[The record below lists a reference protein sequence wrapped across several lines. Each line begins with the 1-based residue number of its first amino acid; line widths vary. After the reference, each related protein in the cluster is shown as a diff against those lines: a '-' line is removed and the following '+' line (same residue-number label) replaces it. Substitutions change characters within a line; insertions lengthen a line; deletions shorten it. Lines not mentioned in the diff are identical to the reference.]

1 MKLEIRGAARHLLV
15 PGVLYI
21 ALGNSAFAVDCGD
34 TITTPEVLDQ
44 DLVCSTEPALTIM
57 GPAGSLDMAEFTLR
71 CDGSAVGIQI
81 DGVSAFLSNG
91 VVTLCDIG
99 ISIDGAGSHNIQTIR
114 VDGADI
120 SGISVNSSFNSI
132 IQSGIFKNNGTGI
145 FIAGDNNTI
154 SSSSILDNLENG
166 IQLEGSRN
174 LIVSNDISRSTLN
187 GILIGKADGNTV
199 AQNTVSMS
207 GIGGANTAGILLE
220 LLGQSG
226 NVIVG
231 NTVFSNIDFDL
242 QDNNSSPCLNSW
254 IGNSPDATTSGDC
267 VTSN

>member
-1 MKLEIRGAARHLLV
+1 MVYEFRGSARHFV
-15 PGVLYI
+15 VLGILYF
-21 ALGNSAFAVDCGD
+21 ALGSSAFAVDCGD
-34 TITTPEVLDQ
+34 TITSPEVLDQ

-57 GPAGSLDMAEFTLR
+57 GPTGSLDMAEYTLR
-71 CDGSAVGIQI
+71 CDGSAV
-81 DGVSAFLSNG
+81 
-91 VVTLCDIG
+91 
-99 ISIDGAGSHNIQTIR
+99 
-114 VDGADI
+114 
-120 SGISVNSSFNSI
+120 NSSFNSV
-132 IQSGIFKNNGTGI
+132 IQSGIFKNSGTGI
-145 FIAGDNNTI
+145 FIAGDNNNV

-166 IQLEGSRN
+166 IQLEGNNN
-174 LIVSNDISRSTLN
+174 LIVSNEISRSTLN

-220 LLGQSG
+220 LLGKSG

-231 NTVFSNIDFDL
+231 NTVFGNIDFDL

-254 IGNSPDATTSGDC
+254 VGNSPDATTSGDC

>member
-1 MKLEIRGAARHLLV
+1 MVYEFRGSARHFVV
-15 PGVLYI
+15 PGILYF
-21 ALGNSAFAVDCGD
+21 ALGSSAFAVDCGD

-57 GPAGSLDMAEFTLR
+57 GPTGSLDMAEYTLR

-81 DGVSAFLSNG
+81 DGVAAFLSNG

-99 ISIDGAGSHNIQTIR
+99 ISLDGTGAHNIQAIR
-114 VDGADI
+114 VDGTDI
-120 SGISVNSSFNSI
+120 SGIAVNSSFNSV
-132 IQSGIFKNNGTGI
+132 IQSGIFKNSGTGI
-145 FIAGDNNTI
+145 FITGDNNNV

-166 IQLEGSRN
+166 IQLEGNNN
-174 LIVSNDISRSTLN
+174 LIVSNEISRSTLN

-254 IGNSPDATTSGDC
+254 VGNSPDATTSGDC